1 MPAGPTSGRPR
12 LILGSASPRR
22 LELLA
27 QIGIIPD
34 ALRPADID
42 ETPRKGETP
51 RDYVRRMAAEKAA
64 ALDLA
69 PDEAALTAD
78 TTVAVGR
85 RILGKPTDRD
95 EAAAFMRLMS
105 GRRHVVLT
113 AMALRHGDRLSQRLV
128 ETKVRMRS
136 IDDAALQRYLDIGDW
151 QGKAGGYAI
160 QGAAA
165 AFIPWLQG
173 SFSAVVGLP
182 LSETAA
188 MLAAIGIHPVLKGDP
203 R

>member
-1 MPAGPTSGRPR
+1 MAQTRPR

-27 QIGIIPD
+27 QIGIVPD

-42 ETPRKGETP
+42 ETPRKAETP
-51 RDYVRRMAAEKAA
+51 RDYVRRMATEKAA

-69 PDEAALTAD
+69 EDEALLTAD

-85 RILGKPTDRD
+85 RILGKPADRA
-95 EAAAFMRLMS
+95 EAASFMRLMA

-113 AMALRHGDRLSQRLV
+113 AMALRHGPRTALRLV
-128 ETKVRMRS
+128 ETRVRMRS
-136 IDDAALQRYLDIGDW
+136 IDDAALERYLDAGDW

-188 MLAAIGIHPVLKGDP
+188 MLAAIGIHPTPKGDA

>member
-1 MPAGPTSGRPR
+1 MAQTRPR

-27 QIGIIPD
+27 QIGIVPD

-42 ETPRKGETP
+42 ETPRKAEPP
-51 RDYVRRMAAEKAA
+51 RDYVRRMASEKAA

-69 PDEAALTAD
+69 PDEALLTAD

-85 RILGKPTDRD
+85 RILGKPADRA
-95 EAAAFMRLMS
+95 EAASFMRLMS

-113 AMALRHGDRLSQRLV
+113 AIALRHGPRTALRLV
-128 ETKVRMRS
+128 ETRVRMRS
-136 IDDAALQRYLDIGDW
+136 IDDAALERFLDAGDW

-160 QGAAA
+160 QGSAA

-188 MLAAIGIHPVLKGDP
+188 MLAAIGIHPTPKGNAP
-203 R
+203 